1 VNTNPTITGLGLIT
15 PLGRG
20 VEQTWRALLEKQF
33 IRDHARVPETFIR
46 DTGQPVAGSLAHH
59 ARTESPCHSDSRVSL
74 LARHAICE
82 AVVSAAWNRQQLADP
97 ETALLVGTSKG
108 PVESWLGGVFA
119 ADRDEGFG
127 LSELGTSIARS
138 IRLGAGPLLTYSAAC
153 ASGLHGLIQ
162 AVLLL
167 KSGGAK
173 RALVVAAEASV
184 HPLFIGS
191 FRRLGVLP
199 PEGVGCRPFDRDR
212 EGFLISEAAAAVCL
226 EIGSD
231 KPGIARID
239 RFAMAGDATH
249 LTGSDPDG
257 KAMRYV
263 LGRAVDGRD
272 VDLFHA
278 HATGTKLHDPVE
290 LSAIAS
296 CNPGGGRPAT
306 VYSHKG
312 AVGHSLGAAGLVS
325 IVLNCMAHQTS
336 SVPSNVQTQNP
347 IEIPPALEL
356 RRDVVHRPFHRSVAL
371 AAGFGGAMAAV
382 SLCSAG
388 GRTV

>member
-15 PLGRG
+15 PLGNG
-20 VEQTWRALLEKQF
+20 VRQTWRALMEGKF
-33 IRDHARVPETFIR
+33 IRDHARCS
-46 DTGQPVAGSLAHH
+46 TGFQHVAGEARAGSPWYEMPRVVRLAH
-59 ARTESPCHSDSRVSL
+59 AAALEAIQQAQWSAQTLSDPS
-74 LARHAICE
+74 
-82 AVVSAAWNRQQLADP
+82 
-97 ETALLVGTSKG
+97 TALLIGTSKG
-108 PVESWLGGVFA
+108 PIESWLGGAFGA
-119 ADRDEGFG
+119 HRDDAFG
-127 LSELGTSIARS
+127 LAELGTTLAPT
-138 IRLGAGPLLTYSAAC
+138 LHFGAGPILTYSAAC
-153 ASGLHGLIQ
+153 ASGLHALIQ
-162 AVLLL
+162 AALLL

-191 FRRLGVLP
+191 FKRLGVLP
-199 PEGVGCRPFDRDR
+199 AEGLGCRPFDRDR
-212 EGFLISEAAAAVCL
+212 DGFLISEAAAAVCL

-231 KPGIARID
+231 KPGIAQID

-257 KAMRYV
+257 NAMRYV
-263 LGRAVDGRD
+263 LSQAVDRRG
-272 VDLFHA
+272 VELFHA

-296 CNPGGGRPAT
+296 CNPGGARPAS

-312 AVGHSLGAAGLVS
+312 AIGHSLGAAGLVS

-336 SVPSNVQTQNP
+336 NLPSNVQTHNP
-347 IEIPPALEL
+347 IDIPPMLEL
-356 RRDVVHRPFHRSVAL
+356 SREVVRRPIHRSVAL

-388 GRTV
+388 ELTV